1 MFFFLVN
8 LMSIQLAYISLI
20 MYNEEVKYH
29 MQNLAH
35 GEESLHVDMDI
46 KNIFKEN
53 TISGEKIAY
62 ESC

>member
-1 MFFFLVN
+1 
-8 LMSIQLAYISLI
+8 

-29 MQNLAH
+29 MQNLVH

-46 KNIFKEN
+46 KKYFKEN
-53 TISGEKIAY
+53 TISGEEIAY

>member
-1 MFFFLVN
+1 
-8 LMSIQLAYISLI
+8 

-29 MQNLAH
+29 MQNLVH

-53 TISGEKIAY
+53 TISGEEIAY
-62 ESC
+62 ESCWTLAPWKSHTLLNP

>member
-1 MFFFLVN
+1 
-8 LMSIQLAYISLI
+8 